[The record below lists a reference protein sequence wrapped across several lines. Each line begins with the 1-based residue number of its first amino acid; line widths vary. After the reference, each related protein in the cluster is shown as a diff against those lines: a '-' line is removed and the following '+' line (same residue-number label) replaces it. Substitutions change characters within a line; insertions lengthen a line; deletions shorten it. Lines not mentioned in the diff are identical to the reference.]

1 MRGAFCGTIAHTA
14 TPRLKHLIVGVK
26 ALGAVTS
33 LLLQNRTRTAEI
45 HTRRVATGR
54 STNGRYSQQAHC
66 QARAER
72 HNRLVATRRPVY
84 GRDSQ
89 QAQCHQAIRQGQKG
103 TTGSLPPGD
112 PSMAEIHTR
121 LSATKP
127 SGKGRE
133 AQPARCTR
141 PSGTGREA
149 QQAHCHQAIRQG
161 QRHNRRIAMRRS
173 GTGRE
178 AQHTVCHQA
187 EGQRHLHNLRSADLA
202 PRVCRV
208 SCLCNV
214 PCLSHVGYQ
223 CEGGSRRMTQ
233 SVSEFLYN
241 AQPENPKNT

>member
-1 MRGAFCGTIAHTA
+1 MCVSRTNVTEETTTGLCGKPKMRGAFCGTIAHTA

-112 PSMAEIHTR
+112 PSMAAIHTR
-121 LSATKP
+121 LITMRP
-127 SGKGRE
+127 SGKDRE
-133 AQPARCTR
+133 AQPARC
-141 PSGTGREA
+141 
-149 QQAHCHQAIRQG
+149 HQATRLWQRFTPG
-161 QRHNRRIAMRRS
+161 SVPPSHQVRAERHNRLVAP
-173 GTGRE
+173 G
-178 AQHTVCHQA
+178 HQA
-187 EGQRHLHNLRSADLA
+187 RAERHNRLIATR
-202 PRVCRV
+202 
-208 SCLCNV
+208 
-214 PCLSHVGYQ
+214 LSGKGRDTTDV
-223 CEGGSRRMTQ
+223 
-233 SVSEFLYN
+233 L
-241 AQPENPKNT
+241 P